1 MPQIVIIQYKTMHFL
16 APGHAD
22 CYTLGDM
29 SKPQS
34 LRRFSLPFVAAM
46 MLVGAVTA
54 PALAAGDPLIEGGR
68 LCTQQF
74 PIQEQKYNIPTHLL
88 AAISTTE
95 SGRWHKELGMAIPW
109 PWTVNVEGKGYYFRS
124 KAEAISQT
132 TNFIAQGKRSIDVG
146 CMQVNLKHHHKAF
159 RNLEE
164 AFDPEMNVAYAA
176 KFLRTNY
183 ADLGDWIKATAAYH
197 SRTQVHGQRY
207 LVQIERAWNRIVAK
221 VAAARANQS
230 GKPARVPTEAE
241 IATKSKAPPVE
252 RTSVHRI
259 QGTEKMRVI
268 KVTDAPAQKKPEIL
282 VIRGATTNPDPAPKP
297 AAPVV
302 TRPAP
307 APEAST
313 PIVEQSGDSVRRVIL
328 DNPAPNPQPVTPET
342 PNKFVFN

>member
-1 MPQIVIIQYKTMHFL
+1 MEKSHSP
-16 APGHAD
+16 
-22 CYTLGDM
+22 
-29 SKPQS
+29 
-34 LRRFSLPFVAAM
+34 RRFSLHVMVAA
-46 MLVGAVTA
+46 LLGFAVA
-54 PALAAGDPLIEGGR
+54 SPVQAAGDPLIEGGR

-109 PWTVNVEGKGYYFRS
+109 PWTVNVEGKGYYFKS
-124 KAEAISQT
+124 KAEAIAQT
-132 TNFIAQGKRSIDVG
+132 TNFIQQGKRSIDVG
-146 CMQVNLKHHHKAF
+146 CMQVNLKHHSKAF
-159 RNLEE
+159 ANLEE
-164 AFDPEMNVAYAA
+164 AFDPEKNVAYAA

-230 GKPARVPTEAE
+230 GKPVRVPTEQE
-241 IATKSKAPPVE
+241 IASKAKAPPVE
-252 RTSVHRI
+252 RTSVQRI
-259 QGTEKMRVI
+259 PGTEKMRVI

-282 VIRGATTNPDPAPKP
+282 VIRGATTSP
-297 AAPVV
+297 APVV
-302 TRPAP
+302 KPAETIVVQPRP
-307 APEAST
+307 APEAAS
-313 PIVEQSGDSVRRVIL
+313 PIVPQSGDSVRRVTL
-328 DNPAPNPQPVTPET
+328 DNPAPNPQPVTPDT